1 MVVVPRDFKNL
12 LDLCGRYGVPEAATA
27 LEALALE
34 NAELKRELIN
44 ARTEPGWAYT
54 IKGAEERAE
63 AAEACVKD
71 AVDAERERCAQICEA
86 ESGPG
91 FSCRHVDH
99 AQGFCECSAKAAA
112 IRARS
117 W

>member
-1 MVVVPRDFKNL
+1 MIDKWDKIARQSSCHLMICKAEVPTAKNHSQVCNEITKRVAAAL
-12 LDLCGRYGVPEAATA
+12 REAV
-27 LEALALE
+27 E
-34 NAELKRELIN
+34 
-44 ARTEPGWAYT
+44 
-54 IKGAEERAE
+54 
-63 AAEACVKD
+63 D
-71 AVDAERERCAQICEA
+71 ERERCAKIAEA

-99 AQGFCECSAKAAA
+99 SQGFCECSAKAAA